1 MKAGDL
7 VKLVGILGHTLDY
20 PYLTPPVGIVTSHV
34 WAEHSNPDHE
44 FHETARRLT
53 KVRWLCD
60 GMYSWEESYD
70 LEVISE
76 SR

>member
-1 MKAGDL
+1 MKVGDL
-7 VKLVGILGHTLDY
+7 VIFSTLDY
-20 PYLTPPVGIVTSHV
+20 LNALSLTKPVGIVTRHV

>member
-1 MKAGDL
+1 MKVGDL

-20 PYLTPPVGIVTSHV
+20 PYLTPPVGIVTRLR
-34 WAEHSNPDHE
+34 WAKHSNLDHE
-44 FHETARRLT
+44 FYETTRRLT

>member
-1 MKAGDL
+1 MKVGDL
-7 VKLVGILGHTLDY
+7 VIFSTLDY
-20 PYLTPPVGIVTSHV
+20 LNALSLTKPVGIVTRHE
-34 WAEHSNPDHE
+34 WKIHSSPDHQ
-44 FHETARRLT
+44 FCETARGLT
-53 KVRWLCD
+53 KVRWLCN